1 MQNFSFR
8 MEEAAMDKEERL
20 KQQIEAY
27 QPFNLQEEQ
36 DRAEILRQFETAEHI
51 MSRENRNAHVT
62 VSAWIVSSDRTKVLM
77 AYHNLYQSWA
87 WLGGHADGEADLKQ
101 VILKEI
107 EEESGLDT
115 ARFLSDDIFSLEI
128 LTVDGHEKR
137 GTYVSSHLHLNIT
150 FLLEADPKAPI
161 RIKEDENSAVGWIA
175 VEGIAAKTTEEW
187 FVERIYSKLC
197 EKVRAREEDLP

>member
-62 VSAWIVSSDRTKVLM
+62 VFSLDCEFGSDK
-77 AYHNLYQSWA
+77 
-87 WLGGHADGEADLKQ
+87 GADGISQSLS
-101 VILKEI
+101 IL
-107 EEESGLDT
+107 GM
-115 ARFLSDDIFSLEI
+115 AGRPCRW
-128 LTVDGHEKR
+128 R
-137 GTYVSSHLHLNIT
+137 G
-150 FLLEADPKAPI
+150 
-161 RIKEDENSAVGWIA
+161 
-175 VEGIAAKTTEEW
+175 
-187 FVERIYSKLC
+187 
-197 EKVRAREEDLP
+197 